1 MQAVIALPDHHES
14 KDATDELLFREICGI
29 PLLVRT
35 IATAARAGA
44 HQVLLIF
51 AGHYPSQISRQ
62 LCESKL
68 LSVSPRLEFV
78 LVPGFDP
85 SSPSR
90 WEEIAGRLEHEF
102 LWLPWNW
109 VTNKHSLHKLPV
121 LEHNPGKWNVP
132 ARLRRDSVFLPVEN
146 SPAAVQKPEGI
157 AAVSE
162 SSVNAAERWLVANSG
177 KPLDGIYTSF
187 NRRLCRPLVRTL
199 THTRVT
205 PNAVT
210 VVGLLVGIVSAYCFS
225 KGFYLTSVLGAL
237 LFFLSGLCDEVDGML
252 ARLKFSDSPFGTWF
266 EGYVDNLSYLLLFGG
281 IAIGLYRR
289 RGPQELWIGGAILVG
304 AMFSVA
310 VISWLRKRSTH
321 ADRPNEYLAKMYGL
335 LDKDRANW
343 ISRVARN
350 VEFLL
355 KKGVFVHYV
364 VLFSLLGLLPVM
376 MRLAAFAANLT
387 WILALYFSRRFF
399 RSPRPIDEAVQFQQA
414 AKVNL

>member
-199 THTRVT
+199 
-205 PNAVT
+205 
-210 VVGLLVGIVSAYCFS
+210 I
-225 KGFYLTSVLGAL
+225 TSVLGAL